1 MRAFVMAAVI
11 VAGSAAPAFAQW
23 VPPFK
28 GNDTGGII
36 SWHSYP
42 PEAIRDMAFAHC
54 ASYGKHAKL
63 TGVQARYGGYVSFA
77 CFWRPTVVT
86 SGPVIR
92 ALN

>member
-1 MRAFVMAAVI
+1 MRAGLMAAAI
-11 VAGSAAPAFAQW
+11 VAASTAPALAQG

-28 GNDTGGII
+28 GNDTGGIV

-42 PEAIRDMAFAHC
+42 PEVIRDMAFQHC
-54 ASYGKHAKL
+54 ASYGKATKL
-63 TGVQARYGGYVSFA
+63 TGIQARYGGYVSFA

-86 SGPVIR
+86 TGVVVR

>member
-1 MRAFVMAAVI
+1 MRAYVTAAAIFVA
-11 VAGSAAPAFAQW
+11 SAAPAFAWW

-42 PEAIRDMAFAHC
+42 PEVIRDMAFQHC
-54 ASYGKHAKL
+54 ASYGKHTKL
-63 TGVQARYGGYVSFA
+63 TGVQAYYGGYVSFA
-77 CFWRPTVVT
+77 CFWRPTAVT
-86 SGPVIR
+86 SGTVVR